1 MLELD
6 DLLSLDG
13 HSVVLMPSDASAR
26 QLRDQIARV
35 RSTAGDD
42 QAFLETLS
50 VMPPEQWLA
59 ELWDSQFAER
69 QVLRPVQLLALAQ
82 AVIEDSDA
90 LPEDCLNSTAI
101 SRQFV
106 EAFQRHADYRL
117 SDDRQHYLFSREYQ
131 AFYEWRE
138 ALQARLDADAAL
150 ASSQVPAAL
159 LARRQAGATLPLPD
173 HLLIAE
179 TVCLTPAQQQFID
192 ACSDASGGA
201 MTVGAFR
208 APQHQSPRRYRYPS
222 EQIQQECRGL
232 AAWLRQRLSAD
243 LAATPPQIGIVVPD
257 VARYRT
263 VLDAALRRDF
273 YPPGVFPWHKGV
285 EPREPWMWEGQET
298 LLGYPLIRAA
308 WDIVAIGNRPQ
319 PYEQLSRVL
328 RSRFVSGWAEQRYTR
343 AEIDLNLRK
352 YATPELTLSGFLAQ
366 IPRKS
371 RDETAALAPLS
382 AIASALAEAP
392 ARQLPSEWVRFFDG
406 LLVTAGWPNAADDD
420 PVVMQCRKSFSQAMD
435 VFRALDRQ
443 LGPVDHATATRWLQ
457 HIIAGK
463 RFAIARDW
471 HCPIRIL
478 GYDEAVGLHFDH
490 LWLLGLDDRAL
501 PRPAQPSPFLPLALQ
516 RQAGMADS
524 EPRLQLARDRALL
537 STLLNSAA
545 EVVVSHC
552 RQDENGGSLSPCS
565 LLNDID
571 LQPLSDLGEP
581 EPAYRIAAEIPL
593 PDHDEVRGIAP
604 ERRANIRGG
613 TGLFK
618 EFAQSP
624 FFAFAKYRLALGEFE
639 MPAEGLD
646 HRSQGQLL
654 HDSLQKVWAE
664 LKDKDH
670 LDALNDGQIELLVSK
685 AVEAAIAESTIPKAR
700 LNHAVIKMEAAR
712 LGAVISQWLIQR
724 EKQRTEPFS
733 VVETEVPREGT
744 LMGIPLR
751 LRLDRVDQIG
761 DKRLLIDYKSGAVD
775 NKSWNVDDLS
785 EPQLPIYAVM
795 EAEQGRA
802 VDGIMLA
809 QLKSADELKIV
820 MRSNWANSV
829 VNKRASANDVDS
841 EEKWQGDLQS
851 WSRALQS
858 MAEGILGGD
867 IGHDFNRNHH
877 RGFSAYLLPL
887 ARENDL
893 QDGEGEA

>member
-26 QLRDQIARV
+26 QLRDEIARA
-35 RSTAGDD
+35 RSATEGD

-59 ELWDSQFAER
+59 ELWDSQFADR

-90 LPEDCLNSTAI
+90 LPDDCLNSTAI

-106 EAFQRHADYRL
+106 DAFQRHADYLL

-131 AFYEWRE
+131 AFYQWRE
-138 ALQARLDADAAL
+138 VLQAKLDADAAL
-150 ASSQVPAAL
+150 ASSQLPSAL

-173 HLLIAE
+173 HLLIGE
-179 TVCLTPAQQQFID
+179 HLRLTPAQRRFVD
-192 ACSDASGGA
+192 ACSEA
-201 MTVGAFR
+201 MTVQDFR
-208 APQHQSPRRYRYPS
+208 PPQNQLPRRYRFS
-222 EQIQQECRGL
+222 TDQIQQECRGL
-232 AAWLRQRLSAD
+232 AAWLRQRLPAELD
-243 LAATPPQIGIVVPD
+243 VPPPQIGIVVPD
-257 VARYRT
+257 VNRYRAT
-263 VLDAALRRDF
+263 LDAALRRDF
-273 YPPGVFPWHKGV
+273 YPPSALPWHDGV
-285 EPREPWMWEGQET
+285 EPREPWVWEGQET

-308 WDIVAIGNRPQ
+308 WDIIGIGPRPL

-328 RSRFVSGWAEQRYTR
+328 RSRFVSGWPEQRYTR

-352 YATPELTLSGFLAQ
+352 YATPELTLTGFLAQ
-366 IPRKS
+366 IPQKWRN
-371 RDETAALAPLS
+371 ETEALAPLS
-382 AIASALAEAP
+382 AVSSALSQAP
-392 ARQLPSEWVRFFDG
+392 SRQLPSEWVRFFDG

-443 LGPVDHATATRWLQ
+443 LGPVDHSTATRWLQ
-457 HIIAGK
+457 HIISGK

-516 RQAGMADS
+516 RQAGIVDS
-524 EPRLQLARDRALL
+524 EPRLQLAWDRELLNALL
-537 STLLNSAA
+537 GSAG
-545 EVVVSHC
+545 EVVASHC
-552 RQDENGGSLSPCS
+552 REDENGGPLSPCS
-565 LLNDID
+565 LLNNIELMPLDNID
-571 LQPLSDLGEP
+571 AA
-581 EPAYRIAAEIPL
+581 EPAYRIKAELPL
-593 PDHDEVRGIAP
+593 PNNDAVRAIPP
-604 ERRANIRGG
+604 ERRSRIRGG

-618 EFAQSP
+618 EYAQSP

-654 HDSLQKVWAE
+654 HDSLQKVWTE

-670 LDALNDGQIELLVSK
+670 LDALNDGQVEALVGR
-685 AVEAAIAESTIPKAR
+685 AVEAAIAKSTIPKAR
-700 LNHAVIKMEAAR
+700 LNNAVIKMEAAR
-712 LGAVISQWLIQR
+712 LVAVITQWLIQR
-724 EKQRTEPFS
+724 EKQRTEPFA
-733 VVETEVPREGT
+733 VVETEVPREGV

-820 MRSNWANSV
+820 MRSNWVNSV
-829 VNKRASANDVDS
+829 VKKRAAGNDVDS
-841 EEKWQGDLQS
+841 AEKWQGDLQS
-851 WSRALQS
+851 WSTALQS

-867 IGHDFNRNHH
+867 IAHDFNRNHH
-877 RGFSAYLLPL
+877 RGFGAYLLPL
-887 ARENDL
+887 VRESDL